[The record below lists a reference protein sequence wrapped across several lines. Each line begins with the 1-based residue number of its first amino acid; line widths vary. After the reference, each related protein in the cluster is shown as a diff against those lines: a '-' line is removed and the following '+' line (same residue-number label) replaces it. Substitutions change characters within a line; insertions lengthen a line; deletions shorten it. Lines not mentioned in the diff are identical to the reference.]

1 MEVSIGD
8 RVFYQEK
15 EYTIY
20 YMYSSNYCELREK
33 DSYRTILVHVNEIR
47 FI

>member
-8 RVFYQEK
+8 KVFYQEK

-20 YMYSSNYCELREK
+20 YIYSSNYCELREER
-33 DSYRTILVHVNEIR
+33 SYRTILVHIDEIKCN
-47 FI
+47 